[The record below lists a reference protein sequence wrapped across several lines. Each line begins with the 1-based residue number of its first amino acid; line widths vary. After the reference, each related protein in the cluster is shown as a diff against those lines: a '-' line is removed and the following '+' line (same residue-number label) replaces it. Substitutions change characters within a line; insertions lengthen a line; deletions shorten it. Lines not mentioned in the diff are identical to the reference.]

1 MLEQL
6 NKLDLKSFYLSTRQ
20 LVNLTLALSGVIAE
34 MPKYKLM
41 IMTTKKRYGTCGD
54 NLECRHFPETGESTC
69 VCREDK
75 EVIGQMVVIMVVMVM
90 MMMMTV
96 VMVVMVVMVMCV
108 CNACCEDKE
117 ILLFPDQGT
126 LL

>member
-1 MLEQL
+1 MYFPPRVGRRRR
-6 NKLDLKSFYLSTRQ
+6 D
-20 LVNLTLALSGVIAE
+20 AD
-34 MPKYKLM
+34 
-41 IMTTKKRYGTCGD
+41 GD
-54 NLECRHFPETGESTC
+54 GLG
-69 VCREDK
+69 REDK

-90 MMMMTV
+90 MMVMTV

>member
-1 MLEQL
+1 M
-6 NKLDLKSFYLSTRQ
+6 
-20 LVNLTLALSGVIAE
+20 IAE

>member
-96 VMVVMVVMVMCV
+96 VMVVMVVMVLTG
-108 CNACCEDKE
+108 E
-117 ILLFPDQGT
+117 LW
-126 LL
+126 